1 MPILEPID
9 SFMLQNEYSPLIT
22 FISGYLVCY
31 FYPSLKQW
39 STARGDTTII
49 IGSVVGFSIG
59 SYLSNYLGY
68 LNKPDEPP
76 LYNIIFPDALGY
88 LFGVIRTILGLSTLM
103 ATRLFFKSSL
113 LKFLCAIY
121 KCDIKDPATRQQK
134 KIELPF
140 NYITYFG
147 IGLNIAFISP
157 LIFRYLGIQ
166 RDYSFTEL

>member
-59 SYLSNYLGY
+59 SYLNNYLGY
-68 LNKPDEPP
+68 LNKPD
-76 LYNIIFPDALGY
+76 
-88 LFGVIRTILGLSTLM
+88 
-103 ATRLFFKSSL
+103 
-113 LKFLCAIY
+113 
-121 KCDIKDPATRQQK
+121 
-134 KIELPF
+134 
-140 NYITYFG
+140 
-147 IGLNIAFISP
+147 
-157 LIFRYLGIQ
+157 
-166 RDYSFTEL
+166 